1 MPADGYLLSTT
12 SQTGHNLAVLAER
25 AFERLGDH
33 ESLVFEDT
41 HYRSGQLF
49 ERARRL
55 AAGLS
60 GLGVAPGD
68 RVVVLMANCPEVPIA
83 YNAIWRAGAVV
94 TPVVFLVTPAELE
107 HILADSGA
115 VAVITTP
122 ELLATVTAAAAGA
135 PRLRHVIVA
144 GGGAPSQLPAHVGG
158 IEFAELESAQPGSI
172 TMRSDDDLA
181 ALMYTG
187 GTTGRSKGVM
197 LTHRNLY
204 RCSVSSHEASQAPG
218 ITRTLVPLPLSHAYG
233 MIVTLVGFHAVEP
246 GLAVLQRWFDPA
258 QWVTLA
264 QQYRVQR
271 TSVVP
276 AMIQML
282 LAQPLEDADLS
293 ALVYVYSGAA
303 PLAAETR
310 EQWERR
316 VPGSQVLEGYGCTE
330 SGAVISTSP
339 PGACRPGSVGLPI
352 PGYQVAIRDDAEH
365 DLPAGADGEICVR
378 SEGVMTGYWN
388 SPAETSQVLRGGWL
402 HTGDIGHFD
411 TDGYLYVVDRK
422 KDLIIRG
429 GFNVYPRD
437 VEDVLVQH
445 PAVAMAGVV
454 GRPDPRLGEE
464 VVAFVSLRPE
474 ARARPAELITFARER
489 LAAHKYPREIRI
501 LDALPLTSVGKL
513 DRKALRGRAPEP
525 DTSSVATAG
534 TAEDS
539 GTGGASSS

>member
-1 MPADGYLLSTT
+1 MPADGYSPSSTAK
-12 SQTGHNLAVLAER
+12 TGHNLALLAEA

-33 ESLVFEDT
+33 ESLIFEGT

-49 ERARRL
+49 DRARRL

-60 GLGVAPGD
+60 AAGIAPGD

-94 TPVVFLVTPAELE
+94 TPVVFLVTAAELA

-115 VAVITTP
+115 TAVITTP
-122 ELLATVTAAAAGA
+122 ELLATVTAAAAEA
-135 PRLRHVIVA
+135 PLLRHMIVA
-144 GGGAPSQLPAHVGG
+144 GGAVPADLPAHVRAVD
-158 IEFAELESAQPGSI
+158 FAELESAPPADIIG
-172 TMRSDDDLA
+172 RRDDDLA

-204 RCSVSSHEASQAPG
+204 RCAESSHDSSQAPG
-218 ITRTLVPLPLSHAYG
+218 ITRSLVPLPLSHAYG

-258 QWVTLA
+258 EWLALA

-271 TSVVP
+271 TAVVP
-276 AMIQML
+276 AMLQML

-293 ALVYVYSGAA
+293 ALVYVNSGAA

-310 EQWERR
+310 EQWQRR
-316 VPGSQVLEGYGCTE
+316 VPGCQVLEGYGCTE

-339 PGACRPGSVGLPI
+339 PGAYRPGSVGLPI
-352 PGYQVAIRDDAEH
+352 PGYEVAIRDDDER
-365 DLPAGADGEICVR
+365 DLPPGSDGEICVR

-388 SPAETSQVLRGGWL
+388 SPAETSQALRGGWL
-402 HTGDIGHFD
+402 HTGDIGHLD
-411 TDGYLYVVDRK
+411 SDGYLYVVDRK

-429 GFNVYPRD
+429 GFNVFPRD

-464 VVAFVSLRPE
+464 VVAFVSLRPD
-474 ARARPAELITFARER
+474 ASARPAELTAFARER
-489 LAAHKYPREIRI
+489 LAAHKYPREVRI

-513 DRKALRGRAPEP
+513 DRKALRARVPEAAADAGAAARAE
-525 DTSSVATAG
+525 
-534 TAEDS
+534 AEAES
-539 GTGGASSS
+539 GSRG